1 MVQVEFSD
9 EEYEDFKNIVREVWE
24 KINDLKFWKDLF
36 NEPLKDCVEDII
48 KANEVNLDEEELN
61 KIIECNK

>member
-1 MVQVEFSD
+1 LVQVEFSD